1 VITNDRDGPLH
12 NEANAQDPI
21 VSLEREERANTWSS
35 SRLWALLRRLKQ
47 SKFALIGGFVV
58 GLVIFAAIF
67 APLIVPYDP
76 VKQDI
81 LSLLQGPSR
90 SHLLGTDEIGRDT
103 LSRVIYGARV
113 SLMVGVIAVSIS
125 MFIGSAL
132 GLIAGYGRGL
142 IDTVIMQ
149 IMDALLAFP
158 ALALAL
164 AITAMLGPSLNNAMI
179 AIGIT
184 GIPAFARLVRGQVL
198 SLRDLEYVQAARAL
212 GASNMQ
218 IIVKHILPNTMAPII
233 VQTSIAIPAAILA
246 EAGLSFLGLGI
257 QPPTPSWGAMLNTA
271 RGYIQMTPW
280 LAIVPGVAIFVTV
293 LAFNFL
299 GDALRDTLDPR
310 LR

>member
-1 VITNDRDGPLH
+1 MHSQASAQGPIT
-12 NEANAQDPI
+12 
-21 VSLEREERANTWSS
+21 SLEEEQRAKTWTS
-35 SRLWALLRRLKQ
+35 SRFWGLLKQLKQ
-47 SKFALIGGFVV
+47 SKFALLGGIIA
-58 GLVIFAAIF
+58 GLVIFAAVF
-67 APLIVPYDP
+67 APLIAPYDP
-76 VKQDI
+76 VEQDI
-81 LSLLQGPSR
+81 LSLLQGPTAE
-90 SHLLGTDEIGRDT
+90 HPLGTDELGRDT
-103 LSRVIYGARV
+103 LSRVIYGSRV
-113 SLMVGVIAVSIS
+113 SLMVGIIAVGIS
-125 MFIGSAL
+125 LFIGTAL

-149 IMDALLAFP
+149 MMDGLLAFP
-158 ALALAL
+158 ALVLAL

-179 AIGIT
+179 AIGVT

-198 SLRDLEYVQAARAL
+198 ALRDLEYVQAARAL
-212 GASNMQ
+212 GASHNQ
-218 IIVKHILPNTMAPII
+218 IVMKHILPNTMAPII
-233 VQTSIAIPAAILA
+233 VQASIAIPAAILA

-280 LAIVPGVAIFVTV
+280 LAIVPGVAIFITV

>member
-1 VITNDRDGPLH
+1 MTATPEVHKPHTSLSQV
-12 NEANAQDPI
+12 QD
-21 VSLEREERANTWSS
+21 ADAWSS
-35 SRLWALLRRLKQ
+35 SRFLALLRRLRR
-47 SKFALIGGFVV
+47 SKFAVMGGSVV
-58 GLVIFAAIF
+58 ILVVIAAIF
-67 APLIVPYDP
+67 APLIAPYDP

-81 LSLLQGPSR
+81 MSLLQGPSS
-90 SHLLGTDEIGRDT
+90 SHWLGTDEIGRDT
-103 LSRVIYGARV
+103 LSRVIYGSRV
-113 SLMVGVIAVSIS
+113 SLMVGVIAVTIS
-125 MFIGSAL
+125 LFVGATL

-149 IMDALLAFP
+149 LMDGLLAFP
-158 ALALAL
+158 ALVLAL

-179 AIGIT
+179 AIGVT

-198 SLRDLEYVQAARAL
+198 SLRDLEYVQAARSI
-212 GASNMQ
+212 GASHQ
-218 IIVKHILPNTMAPII
+218 RIVMKHILPNTMAPII

-280 LAIVPGVAIFVTV
+280 LAIVPGAAIFITV

-299 GDALRDTLDPR
+299 GDAVRDTLDPR

>member
-1 VITNDRDGPLH
+1 MGGSVVIL
-12 NEANAQDPI
+12 
-21 VSLEREERANTWSS
+21 
-35 SRLWALLRRLKQ
+35 
-47 SKFALIGGFVV
+47 VV
-58 GLVIFAAIF
+58 IAAIF
-67 APLIVPYDP
+67 APLIAPYDP

-81 LSLLQGPSR
+81 MSLLQGPSS
-90 SHLLGTDEIGRDT
+90 SHWLGTDEIGRDT
-103 LSRVIYGARV
+103 LSRVIYGSRV
-113 SLMVGVIAVSIS
+113 SLMVGVIAVTIS
-125 MFIGSAL
+125 LFVGATL

-149 IMDALLAFP
+149 LMDGLLAFP
-158 ALALAL
+158 ALVLAL

-179 AIGIT
+179 AIGVT

-198 SLRDLEYVQAARAL
+198 SLRDLEYVQAARSI
-212 GASNMQ
+212 GASHQ
-218 IIVKHILPNTMAPII
+218 RIVMKHILPNTMAPII

-271 RGYIQMTPW
+271 RGYIQMTPC
-280 LAIVPGVAIFVTV
+280 LAIVPGAAIFITV

-299 GDALRDTLDPR
+299 GDAVRDTLDPR

>member
-1 VITNDRDGPLH
+1 LQSQASAH
-12 NEANAQDPI
+12 EPI
-21 VSLEREERANTWSS
+21 ISPEEEQRAKTWTS
-35 SRLWALLRRLKQ
+35 SRLWGLLKQLKQ
-47 SKFALIGGFVV
+47 SKFALLGGLIA

-67 APLIVPYDP
+67 APLIAPYDP
-76 VKQDI
+76 VEQDI
-81 LSLLQGPSR
+81 LSLLQGPTR
-90 SHLLGTDEIGRDT
+90 EHPLGTDELGRDT
-103 LSRVIYGARV
+103 LSRVIYGSRV
-113 SLMVGVIAVSIS
+113 SLMVGIIAVGIS
-125 MFIGSAL
+125 LFIGTAL

-149 IMDALLAFP
+149 VMDGLLAFP
-158 ALALAL
+158 ALVLAL

-198 SLRDLEYVQAARAL
+198 ALRDLEYVQAARAL
-212 GASNMQ
+212 GASHNQ
-218 IIVKHILPNTMAPII
+218 IVMKHILPNTTAPII
-233 VQTSIAIPAAILA
+233 VQASIAIPAAILA

-280 LAIVPGVAIFVTV
+280 LAIVPGVAIFITV

>member
-1 VITNDRDGPLH
+1 MGLM
-12 NEANAQDPI
+12 I
-21 VSLEREERANTWSS
+21 VS
-35 SRLWALLRRLKQ
+35 
-47 SKFALIGGFVV
+47 
-58 GLVIFAAIF
+58 AIF
-67 APLIVPYDP
+67 APLIAPYDP
-76 VKQDI
+76 VEQDI
-81 LSLLQGPSR
+81 LSLLQGPSLN
-90 SHLLGTDEIGRDT
+90 HLLGTDELGRDT
-103 LSRVIYGARV
+103 LSRVIYGSRV

-125 MFIGSAL
+125 LIIGSAL

-158 ALALAL
+158 TLALAL
-164 AITAMLGPSLNNAMI
+164 AITAMLGPSLNNTMI

-198 SLRDLEYVQAARAL
+198 SLRDLDYVQAAQ
-212 GASNMQ
+212 ASGGSNYRIVMQ
-218 IIVKHILPNTMAPII
+218 HILPNTMAPII
-233 VQTSIAIPAAILA
+233 VQASITIPAAILA

-271 RGYIQMTPW
+271 RGYIQMSPW
-280 LAIVPGVAIFVTV
+280 LSIVPGVAIFITV

-299 GDALRDTLDPR
+299 GDALRDILDPR

>member
-1 VITNDRDGPLH
+1 MHSQASAQGPIT
-12 NEANAQDPI
+12 
-21 VSLEREERANTWSS
+21 SLEEEQRAKTWTS
-35 SRLWALLRRLKQ
+35 SRFWGLLKQLKQ
-47 SKFALIGGFVV
+47 SKFALLGGIIA
-58 GLVIFAAIF
+58 GLVIFAAVF
-67 APLIVPYDP
+67 APLIAPYDP
-76 VKQDI
+76 VEQDI
-81 LSLLQGPSR
+81 LSLLQGPTAE
-90 SHLLGTDEIGRDT
+90 HPLGTDELGRDT
-103 LSRVIYGARV
+103 LSRVIYGSRV
-113 SLMVGVIAVSIS
+113 SLMVGIIAVGIS
-125 MFIGSAL
+125 LFMGTAL

-149 IMDALLAFP
+149 MMDGLLAFP
-158 ALALAL
+158 ALVLAL

-179 AIGIT
+179 AIGVT

-198 SLRDLEYVQAARAL
+198 ALRDLEYVQAARAL
-212 GASNMQ
+212 DASHNQ
-218 IIVKHILPNTMAPII
+218 IVMKHILPNTMAPII
-233 VQTSIAIPAAILA
+233 VQASIAIPAAIPA

-280 LAIVPGVAIFVTV
+280 LAIVPGVAIFITV

>member
-1 VITNDRDGPLH
+1 MHSQASAQGPIT
-12 NEANAQDPI
+12 
-21 VSLEREERANTWSS
+21 SLEEEQRAKTWTS
-35 SRLWALLRRLKQ
+35 SRFWGLLKQLKQ
-47 SKFALIGGFVV
+47 SKFALLGGIIA
-58 GLVIFAAIF
+58 GLVIFAAVF
-67 APLIVPYDP
+67 APLIAPYDP
-76 VKQDI
+76 VEQDI
-81 LSLLQGPSR
+81 LSLLQGPTAE
-90 SHLLGTDEIGRDT
+90 HPLGTDELGRDT
-103 LSRVIYGARV
+103 LSRVIYGSRV
-113 SLMVGVIAVSIS
+113 SLMVGIIAVGIS
-125 MFIGSAL
+125 LFIGTAL

-149 IMDALLAFP
+149 MMDGLLAFP
-158 ALALAL
+158 ALVLAL

-179 AIGIT
+179 AIGVT

-198 SLRDLEYVQAARAL
+198 ALRDLEYVQAARAL
-212 GASNMQ
+212 GASHNQ
-218 IIVKHILPNTMAPII
+218 IVMKHILPNTMAPII
-233 VQTSIAIPAAILA
+233 AQASIAIPAAILA

-280 LAIVPGVAIFVTV
+280 LAIVPGVAIFITV

>member
-1 VITNDRDGPLH
+1 M
-12 NEANAQDPI
+12 
-21 VSLEREERANTWSS
+21 
-35 SRLWALLRRLKQ
+35 
-47 SKFALIGGFVV
+47 
-58 GLVIFAAIF
+58 GLMIFSAIF
-67 APLIVPYDP
+67 APLIAPYDP
-76 VKQDI
+76 VEQDI
-81 LSLLQGPSR
+81 LSLLQGPSLD
-90 SHLLGTDEIGRDT
+90 HLLGTDELGRDT
-103 LSRVIYGARV
+103 LSRVIYGSRV

-125 MFIGSAL
+125 LIIGSAL

-158 ALALAL
+158 TLALAL
-164 AITAMLGPSLNNAMI
+164 AITAMLGPSLNNTMI

-198 SLRDLEYVQAARAL
+198 SLRDLDYVQAAQ
-212 GASNMQ
+212 ASGGSNYRIVMQ
-218 IIVKHILPNTMAPII
+218 HILPNTMAPII
-233 VQTSIAIPAAILA
+233 VQASITIPAAILA

-271 RGYIQMTPW
+271 RGYIQMSPW
-280 LAIVPGVAIFVTV
+280 LSIVPGVAIFITV

-299 GDALRDTLDPR
+299 GDALRDILDPR

>member
-1 VITNDRDGPLH
+1 MDTRASTPK
-12 NEANAQDPI
+12 PI
-21 VSLEREERANTWSS
+21 VSLEEEKGALVRSS
-35 SRLWALLRRLKQ
+35 PRLGGLLQRLKGSRFALL
-47 SKFALIGGFVV
+47 GGIVV
-58 GLVIFAAIF
+58 VVVVLAAIF
-67 APLIVPYDP
+67 APVIAPHDP

-81 LSLLQGPSR
+81 MSLLQGPTR
-90 SHLLGTDEIGRDT
+90 DHWLGTDEIGRDT
-103 LSRVIYGARV
+103 LSRIIYGSRA

-125 MFIGSAL
+125 LFTGSAL
-132 GLIAGYGRGL
+132 GLVAGYGRGL
-142 IDTVIMQ
+142 TDTVIMQ
-149 IMDALLAFP
+149 IMDGLLAFP
-158 ALALAL
+158 ALVLAL

-179 AIGIT
+179 AIGVT

-198 SLRDLEYVQAARAL
+198 ALRDLDYVQAARAL
-212 GASNMQ
+212 GASHNR
-218 IIVKHILPNTMAPII
+218 IVIKHILPNTMAPII

-280 LAIVPGVAIFVTV
+280 LAIVPGAAIFMTV

>member
-1 VITNDRDGPLH
+1 M
-12 NEANAQDPI
+12 
-21 VSLEREERANTWSS
+21 
-35 SRLWALLRRLKQ
+35 
-47 SKFALIGGFVV
+47 
-58 GLVIFAAIF
+58 IFSAIF
-67 APLIVPYDP
+67 APLIAPYDP
-76 VKQDI
+76 VEQDI
-81 LSLLQGPSR
+81 LSLLQGPSLD
-90 SHLLGTDEIGRDT
+90 HLLGTDELGRDT
-103 LSRVIYGARV
+103 LSRVIYGSRV

-125 MFIGSAL
+125 LIIGSAL

-158 ALALAL
+158 TLALAL
-164 AITAMLGPSLNNAMI
+164 AITAMLGPSLNNTMI

-198 SLRDLEYVQAARAL
+198 SLRDLDYVQAAQ
-212 GASNMQ
+212 ASGGSNYRIVMQ
-218 IIVKHILPNTMAPII
+218 HILPNTMAPII
-233 VQTSIAIPAAILA
+233 VQASITIPAAILA

-271 RGYIQMTPW
+271 RGYIQVSPW
-280 LAIVPGVAIFVTV
+280 LSIVPGVAIFITV

-299 GDALRDTLDPR
+299 GDALRDILDPR